1 MCTLYRED
9 YLGACVVF
17 IHSHSKHSFCIIFM
31 LVLLVNEDTQ
41 KLGYLY
47 FHDQILKGE
56 VNTFLSELLLGA
68 RSVRGLGSRVI
79 FLEKDG
85 CLHEAL

>member
-17 IHSHSKHSFCIIFM
+17 IHSHSKHSFRIIFM

-41 KLGYLY
+41 KLRYLY

-56 VNTFLSELLLGA
+56 VNTFLSELRLGKQ
-68 RSVRGLGSRVI
+68 SDFSRKRWL
-79 FLEKDG
+79 F
-85 CLHEAL
+85 A